1 MSDPQTPTPLPTA
14 GEPGTVA
21 ITVPGKG
28 EPQAPS
34 YRHEPETASPKLRVS
49 NLHIT
54 YIDRTGRAT
63 EAVRDV
69 SFDIADKPGIGEIVV
84 FLGPSG
90 CGKSTLLYLIAGLE
104 EATDGLI
111 WSFGDLVEMPSP
123 ERSLIFQE
131 TSLFPWLTVWQNVS
145 FGLAIRGA
153 SQAERRRVAAEALQR
168 VGLKAA
174 MDKRPD
180 ELSGGMRQ
188 RVAVARALA
197 MRPKVLLMD
206 EPFAALDV
214 QTRARMQDF
223 LLDVWRDSDASV
235 LFVTHHIDEAVALAD
250 RVVVFTARPGRIKT
264 IVPIDL
270 PRPRNLFSRDAE
282 ALRIKLTD
290 LLRDEVDRAFA
301 EQEALG
307 ATA

>member
-1 MSDPQTPTPLPTA
+1 VASEAPTFSSRDAVVCRGVGKTWAA
-14 GEPGTVA
+14 GTRRA
-21 ITVPGKG
+21 
-28 EPQAPS
+28 
-34 YRHEPETASPKLRVS
+34 HEAL
-49 NLHIT
+49 
-54 YIDRTGRAT
+54 
-63 EAVRDV
+63 RDV
-69 SFDIADKPGIGEIVV
+69 DLDITPGEFVV

-104 EATDGLI
+104 DATDGAI
-111 WSFGDLVEMPSP
+111 WSFGDLVETPSP

-153 SQAERRRVAAEALQR
+153 SQQERRAAAAEALQR
-168 VGLKAA
+168 VGLSAA
-174 MDKRPD
+174 IDKRPD

-223 LLDVWRDSDASV
+223 LLDVWRDSGASV

-264 IVPIDL
+264 ILPVDL
-270 PRPRNLFSRDAE
+270 PRPRNLFSREAE
-282 ALRIKLTD
+282 AMRIRLTE

-301 EQEALG
+301 EQEAL
-307 ATA
+307 AAPL

>member
-1 MSDPQTPTPLPTA
+1 MASEPVTLADTSMPAATAVACRGISKIWAQGTPRA
-14 GEPGTVA
+14 
-21 ITVPGKG
+21 
-28 EPQAPS
+28 
-34 YRHEPETASPKLRVS
+34 HEALRG
-49 NLHIT
+49 
-54 YIDRTGRAT
+54 IDI
-63 EAVRDV
+63 
-69 SFDIADKPGIGEIVV
+69 DIAPGEFVA

-104 EATDGLI
+104 QATDGVI
-111 WSFGDLVEMPSP
+111 KSFGETVASPSP

-145 FGLAIRGA
+145 FGLSIRGDGLD
-153 SQAERRRVAAEALQR
+153 RRKSVARAALQR
-168 VGLKAA
+168 VGLAEA

-214 QTRARMQDF
+214 QTRQKMQNF
-223 LLDVWRDSDASV
+223 LIDVWRESSASV

-270 PRPRNLFSRDAE
+270 PRPRDLFSRECE
-282 ALRIKLTD
+282 ALRLLLTD
-290 LLRDEVDRAFA
+290 LLRDEVERAFA
-301 EQEALG
+301 EQEAL
-307 ATA
+307 AEPA

>member
-1 MSDPQTPTPLPTA
+1 MAFESTTPAETSTPGATA
-14 GEPGTVA
+14 VA
-21 ITVPGKG
+21 CRGIGKIWA
-28 EPQAPS
+28 EATA
-34 YRHEPETASPKLRVS
+34 RAHEALRD
-49 NLHIT
+49 
-54 YIDRTGRAT
+54 IDL
-63 EAVRDV
+63 
-69 SFDIADKPGIGEIVV
+69 DIAPGEFVAL
-84 FLGPSG
+84 LGPSG

-104 EATDGLI
+104 QATDGEI
-111 WSFGDLVEMPSP
+111 QSFGKTVVSPSP
-123 ERSLIFQE
+123 DRSLIFQE

-145 FGLAIRGA
+145 FGLSIRGDGL
-153 SQAERRRVAAEALQR
+153 AERKAVAREALQR
-168 VGLKAA
+168 VGLAEA

-214 QTRARMQDF
+214 QTRQKMQDF
-223 LLDVWRDSDASV
+223 LIDVWRESGASV

-264 IVPIDL
+264 IVPVDL
-270 PRPRNLFSRDAE
+270 PRPRNLFSRECE
-282 ALRIKLTD
+282 ALRRELTE

-301 EQEALG
+301 EQEAL
-307 ATA
+307 AETV